1 MKTKLSV
8 KGARH
13 PLKLELPPNVKVV
26 AGGSRSPALPYNSGP
41 AAWPAPHVTF
51 YPFVKVNK

>member
-26 AGGSRSPALPYNSGP
+26 AGSSDSPVPTYNSGP
-41 AAWPAPHVTF
+41 ATWPMPHVTF
-51 YPFVKVNK
+51 YPFVKVKK